1 MGSPTIFLMDM
12 ASIMVGDGTP
22 NDLNS
27 LNIEDLKVPMI
38 QEVTTEHKG
47 GGAIMG
53 VKLGMNMIETLDLT
67 FKLKGFSPNV
77 SNKLGMGQARR
88 LNYTIRGNVRD
99 VREDRQFSCKVVV
112 NGRMCKVDGGSFARD
127 SGTSEDFEVNE
138 IMKYQCFFDDTEKF
152 YFDYFAGPAGVRID
166 GNSIFATAASNLGL
180 I

>member
-1 MGSPTIFLMDM
+1 MANPTIYLMDM
-12 ASIMVGDGTP
+12 ASIMVGDGAP

-38 QEVTTEHKG
+38 QEVTVEHKG

-77 SNKLGMGQARR
+77 SNKLGIGQQRR

-99 VREDRQFSCKVVV
+99 VREDRQFACKVVV
-112 NGRMCKVDGGSFARD
+112 NGRMVKVDGGSFSRD
-127 SGTSEDFEVNE
+127 SGTSEDFEINE
-138 IMKYQCFFDDTEKF
+138 VMKYQCFFDDVEKY
-152 YFDYFAGPAGVRID
+152 YFDYFDPVAGARID
-166 GNSIFATAASNLGL
+166 GNPIFATAASNLGL